1 MLPTIEIFYATIFY
15 LVFVLFGL
23 IGFLVLRLV
32 IKRYQTLLY
41 LISKPFGLIL
51 FAYPIWLLTSFRI
64 VNFNPDFVVRTFFI
78 ITVVIASA
86 ILAIHVFRKIT
97 HNKNFFKNHK
107 KTIVTILL
115 IEICSFL
122 VYWIYLYIKSF
133 NPRIEGT
140 EKFMDLHLLM
150 SAGKTDFFPFFDG
163 WWSEKPVNYY
173 YYGFYL
179 FAVLTKISGVP
190 YSIAYNLS
198 LGIIFVQTLVIAAAI
213 AFRLTQ
219 NYIAALV
226 AAGLVGLAGN
236 LHYTRCVINNF
247 NGDLV
252 QSCFYPKA
260 TRILDPSYTI
270 NEIPSYSFILG
281 DLHPHVMA
289 IPFFLLGIYLIITIY
304 KRKKFNIYLYL
315 VTALTLA
322 TAGLINFWDFMTL
335 GASCGALVMI
345 KLAMLL
351 PQYKWNVKTF
361 LKENYLEITKH
372 TLALECLAITP
383 FILYWP
389 FFTHFQSPVAGIAFA
404 PEYVKEKGL
413 TYAQTQYP
421 STPEFLFGIWGS
433 FLIPII
439 MSIAVV
445 LVLEKAVLKRLLI
458 PIIFSIVAIG
468 LIAFTEIFFFQD
480 VFHIMNPPY
489 FRANTVFKLTYHAWI
504 LLGLFTSVFIHYAW
518 DTLTWHTLITV
529 KNKTIVRLLDGIF
542 LKVIV
547 LIFTAVFIYPI
558 IAVQQAFNPKWP
570 HEVIQKSMNLTLD
583 GSKFIQQ
590 KNIADYKAIQW
601 LNNNQP
607 TRTVIL
613 EAAGPAYTY
622 YGRIGVHTGMGNIL
636 NVETHEW
643 TWRFKYPAEFKHWKD
658 LIKVPNPET
667 GYGPIAKTKEQVK
680 KAYETESLEEAKEI
694 LDKYNVEY
702 VYIGDLEREAYKV
715 QEEKFYQLGQLVMQ
729 EGNSVLIK
737 INRN

>member
-1 MLPTIEIFYATIFY
+1 MLPMIEILYATVFY
-15 LVFVLFGL
+15 LVFTLFGL
-23 IGFLVLRLV
+23 VGFLVLRLV
-32 IKRYQTLLY
+32 IKRHQTLLY
-41 LISKPFGLIL
+41 FVSKPFGLIL
-51 FAYPIWLLTSFRI
+51 FAYPIWLLASFRI
-64 VNFNPDFVVRTFFI
+64 LNFNPDFHVRIFFI
-78 ITVVIASA
+78 ITVVITSA
-86 ILAIHVFRKIT
+86 IFARHIFRKST
-97 HNKNFFKNHK
+97 HNKNFFKNNK
-107 KTIVTILL
+107 KTIFTMLL
-115 IEICSFL
+115 IEILSFL

-213 AFRLTQ
+213 AFHFTR
-219 NYIAALV
+219 NYVSALA

-236 LHYTRCVINNF
+236 LHYARCVINNL

-260 TRILDPSYTI
+260 TRILDPSYII

-289 IPFFLLGIYLIITIY
+289 IPFFLLGVYLIITLY
-304 KRKKFNIYLYL
+304 KRKKFNLYLYL
-315 VTALTLA
+315 ITAITLA

-351 PQYKWNVKTF
+351 PQYNWNIKEF
-361 LKENYLEITKH
+361 FRENYLEIAKH
-372 TLALECLAITP
+372 ILALAGLAISP

-389 FFTHFQSPVAGIAFA
+389 FFVHFKSPVAGIAFA

-433 FLIPII
+433 FLIPAII
-439 MSIAVV
+439 SITVI
-445 LVLEKAVLKRLLI
+445 LVLQKSILKRLVAPIVFSLI
-458 PIIFSIVAIG
+458 AVG

-504 LLGLFTSVFIHYAW
+504 LLGLCTSVFIYFA
-518 DTLTWHTLITV
+518 WHTLISV
-529 KNKTIVRLLDGIF
+529 QNKTTGILLDITF
-542 LKVIV
+542 LIVISI
-547 LIFTAVFIYPI
+547 IFTAVFIYPI
-558 IAVQQAFNPKWP
+558 IAVQQAFGPKWP
-570 HEVIQKSMNLTLD
+570 HEVIQKSMSLTLD
-583 GSKFIQQ
+583 GSKFIQN

-643 TWRFKYPAEFKHWKD
+643 TWRFEYPQEFKHWKD
-658 LIKVPNPET
+658 LIKIPNPET
-667 GYGPIAKTKEQVK
+667 GYGPIAKTKDQVK
-680 KAYETESLEEAKEI
+680 KAYETASLEEAREI

-715 QEEKFYQLGQLVMQ
+715 QEEKFYQLGRLVMQ

-737 INRN
+737 IDRN

>member
-1 MLPTIEIFYATIFY
+1 MLPTIEILYATVFY
-15 LVFVLFGL
+15 LVFTSFGL
-23 IGFLVLRLV
+23 VGFLVLRLV
-32 IKRYQTLLY
+32 IKRNQTLLY
-41 LISKPFGLIL
+41 FVSKPLGLIL
-51 FAYPIWLLTSFRI
+51 FAYPIWLLASFRI
-64 VNFNPDFVVRTFFI
+64 LNFNPDFVVRIFFI
-78 ITVVIASA
+78 ITVIIISA
-86 ILAIHVFRKIT
+86 IFVVHIFRKST
-97 HNKNFFKNHK
+97 YNKNFFKNHK
-107 KTIVTILL
+107 KTILTIFL
-115 IEICSFL
+115 IEILSFF
-122 VYWIYLYIKSF
+122 VYWVYLYIKSF

-213 AFRLTQ
+213 AFHLTR
-219 NYIAALV
+219 NYISALV

-236 LHYTRCVINNF
+236 LHYTRCVMNNL
-247 NGDLV
+247 NVDLV

-289 IPFFLLGIYLIITIY
+289 IPFFLLGVYLIITIY
-304 KRKKFNIYLYL
+304 KSKKFNLYLYL
-315 VTALTLA
+315 VTAITLA

-335 GASCGALVMI
+335 GALCGALVMI
-345 KLAMLL
+345 KLTMLL
-351 PQYKWNVKTF
+351 SRYKWNIKEF
-361 LKENYLEITKH
+361 FRENYLEIAKH
-372 TLALECLAITP
+372 ILALTGLAISP

-389 FFTHFQSPVAGIAFA
+389 FFVHFKSPVAGIAFA

-433 FLIPII
+433 FLIPAII
-439 MSIAVV
+439 SITVI
-445 LVLEKAVLKRLLI
+445 LVLQKSILKRLVAPIVFSLI
-458 PIIFSIVAIG
+458 AVG

-504 LLGLFTSVFIHYAW
+504 LLGLFTPVFVHYAW
-518 DTLTWHTLITV
+518 NTLFSV
-529 KNKTIVRLLDGIF
+529 RNKTTGILLDITF
-542 LKVIV
+542 IILIS
-547 LIFTAVFIYPI
+547 LIFMAVFIYPI
-558 IAVQQAFNPKWP
+558 IAVQQAFNPKFP
-570 HEVIQKSMNLTLD
+570 HEVIQKSMSLTLD
-583 GSKFIQQ
+583 GSKFIQN

-643 TWRFKYPAEFKHWKD
+643 TWRFEYPQEFKHWKD
-658 LIKVPNPET
+658 LIKIPNPET
-667 GYGPIAKTKEQVK
+667 GYGPIAKTKDQVK
-680 KAYETESLEEAKEI
+680 KAYETASLEEAREI